1 MGMNDSERFALAAR
15 LATALKRNS
24 GRVIDVLW
32 LLQDEHYVREVLRLA
47 RAADPEC
54 TDLAF
59 RYEQLLRDK
68 PRSAVPTPAPV
79 ASSAAASAPA
89 PAVSLTST
97 GAFTATGSH
106 YVRGL
111 R

>member
-1 MGMNDSERFALAAR
+1 MSSDSERFALAAR
-15 LATALKRNS
+15 LYSALKRSS

-32 LLQDEHYVREVLRLA
+32 LLQNEPYAQEVIRLA
-47 RAADPEC
+47 RAADAEC
-54 TDLAF
+54 ADLAH
-59 RYEQLLRDK
+59 RYEAMLRG
-68 PRSAVPTPAPV
+68 
-79 ASSAAASAPA
+79 APA
-89 PAVSLTST
+89 PKPVSNTPAAHTAT